1 MKFNKEK
8 LIKRLKQTSTW
19 RGIVLSLSQL
29 SAFIDTHHWAIITGV
44 ALGVS
49 GLIGAL
55 TDDVVGEDK
64 SAFNEIVN
72 TAANTIKD
80 TLQNDKLNSK

>member
-8 LIKRLKQTSTW
+8 IIHRLKQTSTW
-19 RGIVLSLSQL
+19 RGIVISLSQL

-44 ALGVS
+44 ALGIS

-64 SAFNEIVN
+64 SSLNEIVN

-80 TLQNDKLNSK
+80 TLQNKNIK